1 MTLPDGSKAKLG
13 DIVVLRGGAFPYF
26 DRSKG
31 RYKNVYYPPSLA
43 TVAQMEPLLLSRFK
57 RRRHATP
64 MPAEKADIR
73 RLATMRERVL
83 GFPVSK

>member
-1 MTLPDGSKAKLG
+1 MTLADGSKPKLG
-13 DIVVLRGGAFPYF
+13 DVVVLRGGAFPYF

-43 TVAQMEPLLLSRFK
+43 TVAQMSPLLLSRFK
-57 RRRHATP
+57 KRRRHANP
-64 MPAEKADIR
+64 MPAEKSDIR

-83 GFPVSK
+83 GYPT